1 MARGRLW
8 RFGQRLRLLSLAV
21 GWLLVGLHN
30 AQASVLEKPLLRVC
44 VADIDLPP
52 MSFVDHDGQAQY
64 LIRQAAAVQGWAV
77 EFTPVPVRRC
87 LLEVASGRYDAV
99 APVTATSSNQAAM
112 AFPLLAG
119 KLNERH
125 ALSES
130 TAVVF
135 RVAGSNASWDGQRFT
150 GLNTPV
156 LYYAGARAPAERLQ
170 SLGVSGNDSAK
181 GTHQMVEMLLHGR
194 AQLAIGL
201 DAAVQ
206 LELQKPEFAGRIE
219 VLPQP
224 FIRAHTFLALN
235 QQFYAEHKASM
246 DAVWAGI
253 EQLRAAPE
261 WPARAA
267 EVAQ

>member
-1 MARGRLW
+1 MIIQPRRWSFSPCLA
-8 RFGQRLRLLSLAV
+8 LLCVWVLLGSLSPA
-21 GWLLVGLHN
+21 H
-30 AQASVLEKPLLRVC
+30 AQPLLRVC
-44 VADIDLPP
+44 IGDIDLPP
-52 MSFVDHDGQAQY
+52 LSFVDHDGQAQY
-64 LIRQAAAVQGWAV
+64 LIRQAAAAQGWVV

-87 LLEVASGRYDAV
+87 LLEVARGRYDAV
-99 APVTATSSNQAAM
+99 APVAATPSNQAVM
-112 AFPLLAG
+112 AFPLLAS

-150 GLNTPV
+150 GLSTPV
-156 LYYAGARAPAERLQ
+156 LFYAGSRVLAERLKTLQ
-170 SLGVSGNDSAK
+170 VVGDDSAK

-206 LELQKPEFAGRIE
+206 LELQKPELAGRIE

-224 FIRAHTFLALN
+224 FLRAHTFMALN
-235 QQFYAEHKASM
+235 QRFYAEHQASM

-267 EVAQ
+267 ELAQ